1 MESSTQ
7 YIRINGI
14 PEIAFAHVYSADTY
28 HNVILPK
35 HTLAGKE
42 QYIEISYVS
51 HGEMKSVY
59 KGVTYEI
66 KENDVVCGLFDA
78 PTEITCDAPHE
89 HRTVCFAV
97 PFELLD
103 EPASDALC
111 IPRVT
116 KAPPEGSPIYKLI
129 NEIIRNFTLY
139 ADSSLSC
146 GGQFLQILSELHKLN
161 VHRKE
166 EIPYGN
172 VRYVNRAKEYVYKNL
187 HKPLQQS
194 EIAEHL
200 GISAE
205 YLCAIFKKTEGVP
218 LIRFINCI
226 KLEKI
231 YALIHKENAKLWHA
245 AELYGYSDPNY
256 VSRLYKKYF
265 GMNITDV
272 KKTKPT
278 EVK

>member
-1 MESSTQ
+1 MKT
-7 YIRINGI
+7 YYLRICGI

-28 HNVILPK
+28 HNVLTTK
-35 HTLAGKE
+35 KTLAGKG
-42 QYIEISYVS
+42 QYIEISYVA
-51 HGEMKSVY
+51 HGKMPM
-59 KGVTYEI
+59 TYEGI
-66 KENDVVCGLFDA
+66 SYETEENDVSFCTFDS
-78 PTEITCDAPHE
+78 PTEISCNAPHE

-103 EPASDALC
+103 EPAPDALC

-129 NEIIRNFTLY
+129 NEIIRSFTLY

-161 VHRKE
+161 THRKE

-172 VRYVNRAKEYVYKNL
+172 VRYVTRAKEYVYKNL
-187 HKPLQQS
+187 HKPLRQN

-265 GMNITDV
+265 GINITDV
-272 KKTKPT
+272 KKMKPPKA
-278 EVK
+278 E